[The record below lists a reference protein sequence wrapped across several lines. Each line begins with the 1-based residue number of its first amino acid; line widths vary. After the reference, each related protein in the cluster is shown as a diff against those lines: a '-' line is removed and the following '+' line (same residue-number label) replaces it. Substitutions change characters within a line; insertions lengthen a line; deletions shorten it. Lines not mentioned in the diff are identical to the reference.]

1 MAMETTVA
9 VESAIALESLGPT
22 FAMNAPAAAVAPPST
37 PPVGLSDRGVS
48 QDQNEHQCNGCLVRF
63 HDLSTPP
70 EPIAF
75 TDHAARPPLPRA
87 RALVTTV

>member
-1 MAMETTVA
+1 MAMEPTVA

-22 FAMNAPAAAVAPPST
+22 FAMNAPAAAVALTGTPS
-37 PPVGLSDRGVS
+37 VGLSDRGVS
-48 QDQNEHQCNGCLVRF
+48 QDQSEHHRNGCLVRF

-75 TDHAARPPLPRA
+75 TDHAG
-87 RALVTTV
+87 